1 MSGRRTRKVSRSSDG
16 QPKGQLT
23 NEQMLKR
30 KRELFIQQF
39 EKEAQQRIKEMET
52 KLEQLLATADRAFQV
67 ELMKMPL
74 SLQNTLIKDL
84 ETGRP
89 KALQPEPRSRS
100 NDLQVGEVSIT
111 IKIQKPLARKPS
123 KKVKISDQ
131 GPQKSAAGTKT
142 EGPKKRSK
150 TRLQESDS
158 TSLRFASSVGAKRT
172 QSRVAKLSDPTPV
185 FGSSNRTRA
194 QATPD
199 DIPVS
204 KSFFSASVATGHGT
218 MLHISE
224 DNKDD
229 LDVCKLDSVALLHM
243 QKLRE
248 LIDYVF
254 NKVISKA
261 SSI

>member
-84 ETGRP
+84 ET
-89 KALQPEPRSRS
+89 A

>member
-89 KALQPEPRSRS
+89 KALQPEPRSRCTVPS
-100 NDLQVGEVSIT
+100 GPVAVHEPLFPVCPARDVSFLLFRSFLTVYSTVCPNCHFYDLYQVLSGHQCSFCISLKQMTFKLEKSQSPLRYKFVMRRCHQPISFFAISMLLSPQADVP
-111 IKIQKPLARKPS
+111 KIQKPLARKPS
-123 KKVKISDQ
+123 KKGRDLFLVW
-131 GPQKSAAGTKT
+131 
-142 EGPKKRSK
+142 
-150 TRLQESDS
+150 
-158 TSLRFASSVGAKRT
+158 
-172 QSRVAKLSDPTPV
+172 
-185 FGSSNRTRA
+185 
-194 QATPD
+194 
-199 DIPVS
+199 VS
-204 KSFFSASVATGHGT
+204 
-218 MLHISE
+218 
-224 DNKDD
+224 
-229 LDVCKLDSVALLHM
+229 
-243 QKLRE
+243 
-248 LIDYVF
+248 
-254 NKVISKA
+254 
-261 SSI
+261 

>member
-84 ETGRP
+84 ET
-89 KALQPEPRSRS
+89 A

-111 IKIQKPLARKPS
+111 IKADVPKIQKPLARKPS